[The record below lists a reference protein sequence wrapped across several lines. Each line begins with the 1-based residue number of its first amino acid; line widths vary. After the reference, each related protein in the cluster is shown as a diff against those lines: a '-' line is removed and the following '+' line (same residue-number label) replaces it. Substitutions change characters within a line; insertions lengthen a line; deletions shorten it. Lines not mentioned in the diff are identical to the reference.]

1 MFTQKWRDHWGL
13 VDDPFNSEDA
23 DKDSILSALDSSVV
37 HWSFDRMYGNPR
49 MAAPAIVFGEKGSG
63 KSGLRLMIRRRLQA
77 WNEKNPTEK
86 VFLTEYIDFNP
97 YLSRFRRVIGARADD
112 RQAAQDVVKR
122 WKIADHLDCILSLG
136 VTKFIDEILAGDTP
150 PQNLTRKQK
159 MYLLLLTSLYY
170 NSDRKST
177 GETINKLLRFIR
189 YHSFLP
195 ALRLSATISLSLISI
210 LVILFPFLSSVAIGP
225 NRLWYTLG
233 CLGLLGTWGWWL
245 YNYLSIHTQS
255 SWASRAVKI
264 IPRNPANLA
273 LLLSKVSARERKEF
287 ILPRG
292 SEEASRYHLLDRFM
306 DLLETEGYRG
316 LYVLMDRVDEPSLLS
331 VSEELMRQFV
341 ERLLDI
347 KLLQYPRLGLKLFLP
362 IEMDTIHRNAAPEQ
376 LKHMRLDKS
385 NLIEQLKWSGQELY
399 EIASQRLRV
408 CQNPEADPIQLSDL
422 FQEGFDFAYLRDTL
436 TTLGTPRYA
445 FGFLSTLITD
455 YVKELPN
462 DLPESDP
469 RWKISRSQF
478 EVARALWIDRSGVLR
493 RILN

>member
-1 MFTQKWRDHWGL
+1 MFTQKWREHWGL
-13 VDDPFNSEDA
+13 MDDPFNSEDA

-63 KSGLRLMIRRRLQA
+63 KSGLRLMIRRRLLD
-77 WNEKNPTEK
+77 WNEKHPDEK
-86 VFLTEYIDFNP
+86 VFLIEYIDFNP
-97 YLSRFRRVIGARADD
+97 YLARFRRVIGARADD

-122 WKIADHLDCILSLG
+122 WKISDHLDSILSLG
-136 VTKFIDEILAGDTP
+136 VTKFIDGILASGTP
-150 PQNLTRKQK
+150 PQSLTRKQK
-159 MYLLLLTSLYY
+159 MYLLLLTTLYY

-177 GETINKLLRFIR
+177 GEALHSLNRLIR
-189 YHSFLP
+189 YRSFLP
-195 ALRLSATISLSLISI
+195 TLRWGVTIGMTLLSFLL
-210 LVILFPFLSSVAIGP
+210 LLFPYLSSMAIGP
-225 NRLWYTLG
+225 NQLWFTLG
-233 CLGLLGTWGWWL
+233 GLGLLGTWGWWL
-245 YNYLSIHTQS
+245 YHYFSIHTQS
-255 SWASRAVKI
+255 SWAARSVKI
-264 IPRNPANLA
+264 LARNPANLA
-273 LLLSKVSARERKEF
+273 LLLSKVSAKERKEY

-292 SEEASRYHLLDRFM
+292 SEEATRYHLLDRFM
-306 DLLETEGYRG
+306 DLLETAGYQG
-316 LYVLMDRVDEPSLLS
+316 VYVLMDRVDEPSLLS
-331 VSEELMRQFV
+331 VSEDLMRQFV

-362 IEMDTIHRNAAPEQ
+362 IEMDIIHRNAAPEQ

-408 CQNPEADPIQLSDL
+408 CQSPEAPPIQLSDL
-422 FQEGFDFAYLRDTL
+422 FEDGFDFACLRDTL

-462 DLPESDP
+462 DLPDSDP
-469 RWKISRSQF
+469 RWKITRSQF
-478 EVARALWIDRSGVLR
+478 EVARALWVDRSGVLR